1 LSKFFTKDQFDAFK
15 TFEQYS
21 RALGGGI
28 DSGGS
33 IARGAET
40 AQIVQR
46 FRIIDAG
53 LNILKYDLAAW
64 LLARPQYSAML
75 KKIRPGEGVSTYNID
90 IITGAIVAAERELTE
105 KLRKKDKF
113 QDEGIIDVSPVAAG
127 ATPTR
132 TSSINIPPEINRAN
146 QESRL
151 ARANPVGMMPTPTG
165 GGIDP
170 NLMARGQINQTTKD
184 RGQEVFG
191 PFDRVFASKGGI
203 MSTNKA
209 FQRVA

>member
-1 LSKFFTKDQFDAFK
+1 
-15 TFEQYS
+15 
-21 RALGGGI
+21 
-28 DSGGS
+28 
-33 IARGAET
+33 
-40 AQIVQR
+40 
-46 FRIIDAG
+46 
-53 LNILKYDLAAW
+53 
-64 LLARPQYSAML
+64 ML

-132 TSSINIPPEINRAN
+132 TSSINIPTEISRGSPESNRVASAN
-146 QESRL
+146 
-151 ARANPVGMMPTPTG
+151 ANMFGPVGMDRS
-165 GGIDP
+165 IDP